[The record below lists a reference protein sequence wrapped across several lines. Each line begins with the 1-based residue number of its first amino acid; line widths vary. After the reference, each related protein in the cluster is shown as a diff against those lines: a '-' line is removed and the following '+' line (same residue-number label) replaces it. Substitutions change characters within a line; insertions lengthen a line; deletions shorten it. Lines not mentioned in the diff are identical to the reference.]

1 MTREGNATLNSI
13 PEFACYNTTF
23 DLNNR
28 IWRSDNVI
36 SERVPLL
43 SIQIAYNILASS
55 FFHHILKRFHLPL
68 TVAQMLG
75 GVLLSSSFLGRIPG
89 VFHMIYRPEGIMS
102 VETFA
107 NVGIMYYVFLTG
119 LEMNC
124 DTILRSSKQ
133 AVVIAVAS
141 ILIPALVGA
150 GFLALQND
158 LAGGSSV
165 ALTAKGYMFWCA
177 ILSVTS
183 FPVLARLLSDLKILY
198 TRLGK
203 DALTAAILI
212 DTFGW
217 VLFSLFIPFSHQGG
231 KPLLSLMCTLLFI
244 VICFCVVRPILAR
257 VVEHRMRSESWNSS
271 KLLDVMM
278 GLFVCAYITDLLGS
292 HHVVGAFVYGL
303 ILPSGKFADLLLEM
317 LDDFVTAI
325 IVPVY
330 FASFGFRLN
339 LESLWSENHTV
350 LLPLFMVFL
359 LAIPKILSSLLV
371 TVYYG
376 MSSRDGVGLGLLL
389 NTKGI
394 MAVILISIAWDKS
407 ILDPYAFTI
416 MILAVLFMTTVVSP
430 FINAIYKPKLRFK
443 QTQQR
448 TVQKLWCEAELRV
461 AACVHNYHQALGM
474 IYVLEATNATRT
486 SPLHVS
492 VLHLVELTRRGT
504 GLLVAQ
510 IDNTNVQGGS
520 SEQYGSQEEFET
532 ICNAFNEFVEEY
544 KAVRF
549 DTSGIVATYETI
561 HQDIYNVT
569 EEKRANLILLPFHKQ
584 LSSGELETTKT
595 AFCDINQNV
604 LQAPPCSVGILVNR
618 GLRSLSTATMS
629 IIVIF
634 IGGPDDREALSI
646 AWRMAS
652 HSATKLHVVRL
663 LVSGTEVA
671 EGKAFQNDS
680 SGVLSTE
687 MDSVMQKELD
697 DEHIFHFRHKG
708 LHNCDSI
715 TYSER
720 ELRLETGE
728 EIPSILHEIDQKG
741 CDLYILGQGSG
752 SNYTVFKR
760 LLEWCDSPELGVM
773 GDIVASSSFGTN
785 SSLLVVQQ
793 YTMERKSKLHCSRKY
808 HTSKV
813 CDEIL

>member
-1 MTREGNATLNSI
+1 MASGANAATSI
-13 PEFACYNTTF
+13 PGLACYNTTI
-23 DLNNR
+23 DPTNI
-28 IWRSDNVI
+28 IWRSDNVLAD
-36 SERVPLL
+36 RVPLL
-43 SIQIAYNILASS
+43 SIQIAYNILVST
-55 FFHHILKRFHLPL
+55 FFHHILKQFNLPL

-89 VFHMIYRPEGIMS
+89 VLQLVYRPEGILT

-107 NVGIMYYVFLTG
+107 NVGIMLYVFLSG

-124 DTILRSSKQ
+124 DTILRSSRQ
-133 AVVIAVAS
+133 AIIIAVAS
-141 ILIPALVGA
+141 IFIPALVGA
-150 GFLALQND
+150 GFLALERN
-158 LAGGSSV
+158 LAGESSI
-165 ALTAKGYMFWCA
+165 ALSAKGYVFWCT

-203 DALTAAILI
+203 DALTAAMLI

-217 VLFSLFIPFSHQGG
+217 ILFSLLIPYSHEGG
-231 KPLLSLMCTLLFI
+231 KPLLSAMCTLMFILF
-244 VICFCVVRPILAR
+244 CFCVVRPILER
-257 VVEHRMRSESWNSS
+257 LIEHRMRSESWNSS
-271 KLLDVMM
+271 KLLDVMI
-278 GLFVCAYITDLLGS
+278 GLFVCSYITDLIGA

-303 ILPSGKFADLLLEM
+303 ILPSGKFADLMLEM
-317 LDDFVTAI
+317 LHDFVTAF

-339 LESLWSENHTV
+339 LEALWSQSHSV

-371 TVYYG
+371 TFYYG

-389 NTKGI
+389 NTKGM
-394 MAVILISIAWDKS
+394 MAVILISIAWDKNF
-407 ILDPYAFTI
+407 LDSYSFTI
-416 MILAVLFMTTVVSP
+416 MILAILFMTTAASP
-430 FINAIYKPKLRFK
+430 FINAIYKPNLRFK

-461 AACVHNYHQALGM
+461 AACVHNAHQAHGM
-474 IYVLEATNATRT
+474 IHILEATNATRN

-492 VLHLVELTRRGT
+492 VLHLVELTRLGT

-510 IDNTNVQGGS
+510 MDNSNVQGGS
-520 SEQYGSQEEFET
+520 SESQYGSQTEFET

-544 KAVRF
+544 NAARF
-549 DTSGIVATYETI
+549 DTSGIVATYDTI

-569 EEKRANLILLPFHKQ
+569 EEKRANLILLPFHKE
-584 LSSGELETTKT
+584 LSSGDLETVNTT
-595 AFCDINQNV
+595 FGDINQNV

-618 GLRSLSTATMS
+618 GLKSLSKVTMS
-629 IIVIF
+629 TTVIF

-646 AWRMAS
+646 AWRMAT
-652 HSATKLHVVRL
+652 HSATKLHVIRL
-663 LVSGTEVA
+663 LVSGTEV
-671 EGKAFQNDS
+671 EEEKAFQSDS
-680 SGVLSTE
+680 SGVLSTK

-708 LHNCDSI
+708 SYNNETI
-715 TYSER
+715 TYSEI
-720 ELRLETGE
+720 EVGIETGE
-728 EIPSILHEIDQKG
+728 EIPLILNEIDKPG

-752 SNYTVFKR
+752 KNFTVFQR
-760 LLEWCDSPELGVM
+760 LLEWCDNPELGVM
-773 GDIVASSSFGTN
+773 GDIISSTSFGTH

-793 YTMERKSKLHCSRKY
+793 YTTERKSKPLRGKKSHSNE
-808 HTSKV
+808 S
-813 CDEIL
+813 DQML